1 VSQVKWKRREA
12 KLHKK
17 KTGMRVSG
25 RSIFTLQ
32 EVLKKKAVSARK
44 TKAKPKSRTSSE

>member
-1 VSQVKWKRREA
+1 MAQEKWKQRDR

-17 KTGMRVSG
+17 KEGMRVSG

-32 EVLKKKAVSARK
+32 ELQRRKAEELRI
-44 TKAKPKSRTSSE
+44 AKREKQAKDE